1 MFLLTLTAK
10 KKKSEAAYLS
20 LPWQIDLRFLGK
32 LILKMKNRRIVA
44 KTKRCKVAITWKF
57 KTQQQFCYH
66 INVIIIIFSICNEE
80 FGVSTTPHG
89 CSFNFNVVALE
100 LFDFAMWLNYRDRL
114 FFIHSF
120 FFFRPR
126 LLITRSTCCKY
137 NRIYGD

>member
-1 MFLLTLTAK
+1 M
-10 KKKSEAAYLS
+10 S

-44 KTKRCKVAITWKF
+44 KAKRCKVAITWKF

-120 FFFRPR
+120 FFSAHGF
-126 LLITRSTCCKY
+126 LLLGRVVANIIEYMVTKY
-137 NRIYGD
+137 KFKPC